1 MTGRVLH
8 AHLHLLDRQ
17 VVRADGRLLCKVDD
31 LEIEWGEVPYVTAI
45 LAGPLALGP
54 RVGGVI
60 GRLMTG
66 VTRLFRPEE
75 DPAPPRVPMSLV
87 GEIGSAVTVGGDVP
101 EASLERWVREH
112 LVDPLPGSGGRD
124 PGLRGP
130 RPVRRSE
137 VPARDRLSSLV
148 GRRVVDRDGAD
159 VGQVADVRLTQD
171 GPLLGETTQALRLSG
186 LVVVPRHT
194 GQLFGYERGPGGNS
208 PALVRAVIR
217 RLHRGSRFVGWEQI
231 GDPGDPIRL
240 IEPRAA
246 LLPLHELFT
255 RDDAS
260 ASA

>member
-8 AHLHLLDRQ
+8 AHLHLFDRQ

-31 LEIEWGEVPYVTAI
+31 LETEPGEAPYVTAI

-54 RVGGVI
+54 RVGGVA

-66 VTRLFRPEE
+66 TTRLFRPEE
-75 DPAPPRVPMSLV
+75 DPAPRRIPMALV
-87 GEIGSAVTVGGDVP
+87 GEIGSALTVGGDVP

-112 LVDPLPGSGGRD
+112 LIDPLPGSGGAD
-124 PGLRGP
+124 PGLREP
-130 RPVRRSE
+130 RPVRRPE

-148 GRRVVDRDGAD
+148 GRRVVDRDGAP
-159 VGQVADVRLTQD
+159 VGQVADVQLTQD

-217 RLHRGSRFVGWEQI
+217 RLHRGSRFVSWEQVA
-231 GDPGDPIRL
+231 DPGDPIRL
-240 IEPRAA
+240 TEPRAA
-246 LLPLHELFT
+246 LLPLAELFT
-255 RDDAS
+255 RGDAS
-260 ASA
+260 ASG